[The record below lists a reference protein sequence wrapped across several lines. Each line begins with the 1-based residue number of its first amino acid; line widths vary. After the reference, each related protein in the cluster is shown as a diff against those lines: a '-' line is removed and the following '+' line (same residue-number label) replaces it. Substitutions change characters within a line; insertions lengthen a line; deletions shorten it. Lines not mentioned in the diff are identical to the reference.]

1 MLVYPA
7 LVPMHSYTDAESG
20 LRTEID
26 SRKASDHSNIKCPL
40 QKEQG
45 RSAHLLCVNQSNGR
59 VDAGHQSCLRVAIME
74 QRVLTTAEYHRRWP
88 GPIIMLWIRSKS
100 DDMLFGEER

>member
-26 SRKASDHSNIKCPL
+26 SRKASDHSDIKCPL
-40 QKEQG
+40 QKSRADQLTF
-45 RSAHLLCVNQSNGR
+45 SVSTR
-59 VDAGHQSCLRVAIME
+59 VTVGSTLVTSLVCGWQ
-74 QRVLTTAEYHRRWP
+74 
-88 GPIIMLWIRSKS
+88 
-100 DDMLFGEER
+100 